1 MKVTF
6 LNSKTR
12 AIMIIICLLLAYAVA
27 SWAVNSGSLLVYG
40 LGFALFIIAVLNLVI
55 LVKQQFI
62 HSKTVKTKRS

>member
-12 AIMIIICLLLAYAVA
+12 GIMIVVCLLLAYAVG
-27 SWAVNSGSLLVYG
+27 SWAIDSGSLLVYG
-40 LGFALFIIAVLNLVI
+40 LGFALFIIAVLNLVV

-62 HSKTVKTKRS
+62 HSKTHTSKRS